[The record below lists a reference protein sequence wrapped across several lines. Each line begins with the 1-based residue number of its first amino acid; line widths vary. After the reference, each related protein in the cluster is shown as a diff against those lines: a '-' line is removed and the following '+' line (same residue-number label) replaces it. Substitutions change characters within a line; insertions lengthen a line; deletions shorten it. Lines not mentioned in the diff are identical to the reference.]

1 VPSLGRAG
9 PNPARIFNHIKSKY
23 YNHIKFIAY

>member
-9 PNPARIFNHIKSKY
+9 PSPDRIFDHIKSKY
-23 YNHIKFIAY
+23 CNHIKFIAY